1 MVSIRK
7 LTLLIITV
15 ALLVISV
22 IFVRNKADSNVAA
35 NKETAIDVKLGN
47 DIDEK
52 IGTGEV
58 ERMVVLKAEEFA
70 NVDSSQFVNLTKRIN
85 DEIDYRQIED
95 AIERL
100 IESGV
105 EGFLLCDTV
114 GLSISKYNLTMINV
128 NSASISNVAYEFLF
142 SNNEPVGYVMFYG
155 VNDEVSYSISLN
167 TADTYGYY
175 FDFLDNHRN
184 ESFVIL
190 TDGFKSYFLSEGNV
204 LYNASTGNVVDKI
217 GVEGDCYQALKGN
230 EIGVSYEKIVNEIEL
245 IQK

>member
-1 MVSIRK
+1 MSVRK
-7 LTLLIITV
+7 WIFSIITV
-15 ALLVISV
+15 ALFVISV
-22 IFVRNKADSNVAA
+22 IFVSNKADSNAA
-35 NKETAIDVKLGN
+35 VNKETDIDIKLGI
-47 DIDEK
+47 DIDGE
-52 IGTGEV
+52 IGTGEE

-70 NVDSSQFVNLTKRIN
+70 NVDSSHFANLTKRIN
-85 DEIDYRQIED
+85 DEIDYKQIVD
-95 AIERL
+95 ATKRL
-100 IESGV
+100 IESGA

-114 GLSISKYNLTMINV
+114 GLSISKYNLTMINM

-155 VNDEVSYSISLN
+155 VNDEVSYNISLN

-190 TDGFKSYFLSEGNV
+190 TDGFKSYFLSEDNV
-204 LYNASTGNVVDKI
+204 LYNASTGKVVNKI

-230 EIGVSYEKIVNEIEL
+230 EISVSYEKIVNEIEL
-245 IQK
+245 IQE